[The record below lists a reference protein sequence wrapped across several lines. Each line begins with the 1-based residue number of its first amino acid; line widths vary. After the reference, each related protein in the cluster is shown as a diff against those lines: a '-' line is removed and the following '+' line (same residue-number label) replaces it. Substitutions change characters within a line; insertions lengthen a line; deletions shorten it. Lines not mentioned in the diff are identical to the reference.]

1 MKRKRTETLVSAA
14 ILGFWIGSWMV
25 FDGMY
30 YVVVGDYLRIN
41 GQLGPWVRLV
51 SALKV
56 TPADA
61 RYVLIVLG
69 VLWIA
74 AAVGLLMRK
83 KPAWYAAVALSG
95 ITLLY
100 CCIGT
105 VVSALVLV
113 MLLLKRT
120 RTVFD
125 LTNSEEGTLMKAP

>member
-1 MKRKRTETLVSAA
+1 MSKKRTETLIIVS
-14 ILGFWIGSWMV
+14 ILSIWTGSWMI

-30 YVVVGDYLRIN
+30 HVVVGDYLRIN
-41 GQLGPWVRLV
+41 GQLGPWVRIAT
-51 SALKV
+51 ALGAD
-56 TPADA
+56 PADA

-74 AAVGLLMRK
+74 SAVGLLMRK
-83 KPAWYAAVALSG
+83 NPAWYAAVVLSV

-105 VVSALVLV
+105 VISAVVLV

-120 RTVFD
+120 RAVFD
-125 LTNSEEGTLMKAP
+125 LTKA